1 MKAIHVLNQVV
12 EEIHKFFFS
21 IELLYVRSIYP
32 TRQSKRNRCTVAWLS
47 AICYYLELQSGM
59 LIYLAGAD
67 ARCAIFVLPHSCC
80 VVTPATTVLNYKA
93 TLALR

>member
-1 MKAIHVLNQVV
+1 MKAIHVSTQVV
-12 EEIHKFFFS
+12 EEIHKFFFFFFLS

-32 TRQSKRNRCTVAWLS
+32 ARQSKRNRCTVAWIS

-59 LIYLAGAD
+59 LIYLAGTD

-80 VVTPATTVLNYKA
+80 VVTPATT
-93 TLALR
+93 